1 MGGWFLVMLKLR
13 KVCALGLCI
22 IIISSVFAN
31 AGTVAFAQK
40 EEINNQFDS
49 AENYAE
55 NSFSYGAYSEKYK
68 NEKNAE
74 CEIEILASKFLSSTQ
89 NSIKTSAYE
98 GVENALVINGDEGEI
113 VWEFTVPETAL
124 YEVHLT
130 YFQLE
135 GRNSPIDLGI
145 KFDGEF
151 PFTDARYNEFDRIW
165 CDDSGILTDNN
176 GDQYTPS
183 ISENPQWTQNV
194 FKDKKGYYGNTAYR
208 FFLTEGKHTI
218 TLVCNEEPFALK
230 NIILKGSK
238 EIPTYQEV
246 LAEYKSKGYKQS
258 SSDIKYIQG
267 EEAYQKS
274 DYSLRAQSDKIS
286 PNTQPFSPTKIRY
299 NCIGGNAWKYQSQW
313 ISWKVEVPENGLYK
327 IGVRYRQELIKG
339 YFSSRRLYID
349 GEVPFKEAE
358 NLKFNYS
365 EDWQVSALGNQED
378 FLFYLS
384 AGSHEIKLEVV
395 TGEISEV
402 IEGLQGISDDLM
414 SVYRRI
420 IAITGTT
427 PDQYRDYN
435 ITASV
440 KDMVDIFKASKK
452 TLESQKKKLSQIL
465 ETENVN
471 ATALETL
478 VSQLDDIIEDPDTIV
493 DSNRLSTFSSNVSS
507 FSSWLLDLKYQ
518 PLTIDWLALMSPDEP
533 LPSAEAGFWIR
544 IKATLLRFFASFMGA
559 YKTETDK
566 NSETITVWLT
576 SGRDQMQILKNM
588 ASDSFTPK
596 TGVNVNIRLVNATL
610 VQAILANN
618 GPDVAIMVA
627 RDQPVNLAIRNALI
641 DLSQIEGFEE
651 ITNEFNPTAFEP
663 YSYNGGC
670 YGIPDTQIFPMM
682 FYRTDIFKQMNL
694 ECPETWDEFL
704 ALAPKL
710 QRNNMRVG
718 IPSAGMGIF
727 SALLMQK
734 GGRFYNETKTDTE
747 WGSDK
752 AYESFLQWTNFFTQ
766 YGFSLEYSFNNL
778 FRTGEMPIG
787 IADYNMYNTIKVTAP
802 ELEGMWEMVEL
813 PGTQL
818 ENGEIDRSVN
828 ASGTASIIFKNT
840 KNAEAAWKFI
850 KWWTDSGAQLRY
862 ATEMESVMGVS
873 ARQNPANLNALKEMN
888 WNKQELNSLINQL
901 NHVKELPEIPGGYIV
916 TRNLANAF
924 NDVVINGKNPRA
936 SLEKWTDK
944 TSIEVKRK
952 LKEFGIEG

>member
-1 MGGWFLVMLKLR
+1 MPKFR
-13 KVCALGLCI
+13 KISALSLCI
-22 IIISSVFAN
+22 IMIFTVFATAQSVVFCSADEVEKTYDN
-31 AGTVAFAQK
+31 TVQ
-40 EEINNQFDS
+40 NV
-49 AENYAE
+49 
-55 NSFSYGAYSEKYK
+55 FSYGDYYDKYK
-68 NEKNAE
+68 NENNAQT
-74 CEIEILASKFLSSTQ
+74 EIEISASNYLSST
-89 NSIKTSAYE
+89 NKGVKVSSCE
-98 GVENALVINGDEGEI
+98 GVAKALITDGNEGEI
-113 VWEFTVPETAL
+113 VWEFSVPESAL

-130 YFQLE
+130 YFQLK

-151 PFTDARYNEFDRIW
+151 PFAEAEYNEFERIW
-165 CDDSGILTDNN
+165 CDDSGILTDDN

-183 ISENPQWTQNV
+183 ISESAQWIQNA
-194 FKDKKGYYGNTAYR
+194 FKDKKGYYGNNAYR
-208 FFLTEGKHTI
+208 FYLTKGTHTI

-230 NIILKGSK
+230 NIVLKPSK
-238 EIPTYQEV
+238 KVPTYKEV

-258 SSDIKYIQG
+258 DSEIKYIQG

-274 DYSLRAQSDKIS
+274 DYSLRAQSDKTS

-327 IGVRYRQELIKG
+327 IGVRYRQDLIKG

-349 GEVPFKEAE
+349 NELPFKEAE

-365 EDWQVSALGNQED
+365 EDWQVTALGDEED
-378 FLFYLS
+378 YLFYLT
-384 AGSHEIKLEVV
+384 AGTHEIKLEVV

-440 KDMVDIFKASKK
+440 TDMVDIFKASKK
-452 TLESQKKKLSQIL
+452 TLESQKDNLSRIL
-465 ETENVN
+465 GTKNVN
-471 ATALETL
+471 ATALQTL
-478 VSQLDDIIEDPDTIV
+478 VSQLEDIIKDPDTIV

-507 FSSWLLDLKYQ
+507 FSAWLLDLKYQ
-518 PLTIDWLALMSPDEP
+518 PLTIDWLALMSPNEE
-533 LPSAEAGFWIR
+533 LPSAEANFWVR
-544 IKATLLRFFASFMGA
+544 IKATVLRFFASFIGA
-559 YKTETDK
+559 YRTEIDK

-596 TGVNVNIRLVNATL
+596 TGVKVNIRLVNATL

-627 RDQPVNLAIRNALI
+627 RDQPVNLAIRNALV
-641 DLSQIEGFEE
+641 DLSQIEGFNDIKE
-651 ITNEFNPTAFEP
+651 NFNPTAFDP

-694 ECPETWDEFL
+694 ERPETWEEFL

-718 IPSAGMGIF
+718 IPSAGTGVF
-727 SALLMQK
+727 SALLMQN
-734 GGRFYNETKTDTE
+734 GGNFYNQSKTDTD

-752 AYESFLQWTNFFTQ
+752 AYDAFLQWTNFFTQ

-813 PGTQL
+813 PGTPD
-818 ENGEIDRSVN
+818 EKGKIDRSVN

-840 KNAEAAWKFI
+840 DNPEAAWKFLV
-850 KWWTDSGAQLRY
+850 WWTGADAQLRY

-873 ARQNPANLNALKEMN
+873 ARQTPANLNAIKEMN
-888 WNKQELNSLINQL
+888 WNKQELNSLTNQMSY
-901 NHVKELPEIPGGYIV
+901 VKELAEIPGGYIV

>member
-1 MGGWFLVMLKLR
+1 MSRFRKL
-13 KVCALGLCI
+13 CALCLCI
-22 IIISSVFAN
+22 LMTLTLFAN
-31 AGTVAFAQK
+31 SQTVITLFADETIK
-40 EEINNQFDS
+40 SNDNTIESDLS
-49 AENYAE
+49 P
-55 NSFSYGAYSEKYK
+55 SSYGSYIEKYK
-68 NEKNAE
+68 NEKNATS
-74 CEIEILASKFLSSTQ
+74 EIEISAESFISST
-89 NSIKTSAYE
+89 NKNVKISPCE
-98 GVENALVINGDEGEI
+98 GVNNALITNGEAGEI
-113 VWEFTVPETAL
+113 VWEFSINENAL
-124 YEVHLT
+124 YEIYLT

-145 KFDGEF
+145 KIDGEF
-151 PFTDARYNEFDRIW
+151 PFSDVEYNEFDRIW
-165 CDDSGILTDNN
+165 CDDSGILTDDN

-183 ISENPQWTQNV
+183 ISEAPQWTQNA
-194 FKDKKGYYGNTAYR
+194 FKDKNGYYGNKPYR
-208 FFLTEGKHTI
+208 FYFTEGKHTI
-218 TLVCNEEPFALK
+218 TLVCNEEPFALE
-230 NIILKGSK
+230 NIILKGS
-238 EIPTYQEV
+238 EELPTYKEV
-246 LAEYKSKGYKQS
+246 LAEYKSKGYKES
-258 SSDIKYIQG
+258 KSEIKYIQG

-274 DYSLRAQSDKIS
+274 DYSLRAQSDKTS
-286 PNTQPFSPTKIRY
+286 PNTKPFSPTKIRY

-313 ISWKVEVPENGLYK
+313 ISWNVEVPEDGLYK
-327 IGVRYRQELIKG
+327 IGVRYRQDLIKG
-339 YFSSRRLYID
+339 YFSSRRIYID
-349 GEVPFKEAE
+349 NKVPFKEAE

-365 EDWQVSALGNQED
+365 EDWQVDALGNDED
-378 FLFYLS
+378 FLFCLT
-384 AGSHEIKLEVV
+384 AGTHEIKLEVV
-395 TGEISEV
+395 TGEIAEV

-435 ITASV
+435 ITASIT
-440 KDMVDIFKASKK
+440 DMVDVFKASKI
-452 TLESQKKKLSQIL
+452 TLEAQKEKLSQIL
-465 ETENVN
+465 GTKNVN
-471 ATALETL
+471 ATALQTL
-478 VSQLDDIIEDPDTIV
+478 VSQLEDIIEDPDTIV

-507 FSSWLLDLKYQ
+507 FSAWLLDLKYQ
-518 PLTIDWLALMSPDEP
+518 PLTIDWLALISPTEE
-533 LPSAEAGFWIR
+533 LPEAEANLWVR
-544 IKATLLRFFASFMGA
+544 IKASVMRFFASFMGA
-559 YKTETDK
+559 YQTESDK

-588 ASDSFTPK
+588 VSDSFTPK

-627 RDQPVNLAIRNALI
+627 RDQPVNLAIRNALV
-641 DLSQIEGFEE
+641 DLSQIEGFEGIKE
-651 ITNEFNPTAFEP
+651 NFNPTAFEP
-663 YSYNGGC
+663 YSYGGGC

-682 FYRTDIFKQMNL
+682 FYRTDIFKQMKL
-694 ECPETWDEFL
+694 ECPETWEEFL

-734 GGRFYNETKTDTE
+734 GGRFYNEAKTDTE
-747 WGSDK
+747 WGTDK
-752 AYESFLQWTNFFTQ
+752 AYDAFLQWTNFFTQ

-813 PGTQL
+813 PGTRL
-818 ENGEIDRSVN
+818 EDDKIDRSVN

-840 KNAEAAWKFI
+840 DNPEAAWKFLA
-850 KWWTDSGAQLRY
+850 WWTGDSAQLRY

-873 ARQNPANLNALKEMN
+873 ARQNPANLKAIKEMN
-888 WNKQELNSLINQL
+888 WNKQELNSLMNQM
-901 NHVKELPEIPGGYIV
+901 NYVKELPEIPGGYIV

-944 TSIEVKRK
+944 TSVEVKRK
-952 LKEFGIEG
+952 QKEFGIEG